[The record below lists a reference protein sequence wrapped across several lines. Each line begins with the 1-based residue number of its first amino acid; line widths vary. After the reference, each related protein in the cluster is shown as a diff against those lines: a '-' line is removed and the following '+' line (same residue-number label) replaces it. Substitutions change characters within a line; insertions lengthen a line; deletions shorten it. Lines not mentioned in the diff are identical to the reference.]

1 MRGDTG
7 SNHQFTRRPQR
18 NRGSDW
24 VKLLLV
30 LLLVGAALLCADAV
44 FAPWGFYLGG
54 HFHLW
59 PGWQGWGTLHSA
71 SAGGDYKL
79 YVRFTPTPSGPPYLS
94 KSVKGDAILCTPRGE
109 RYHLRLGG
117 GMPKK
122 LALNTVGQPLR
133 LYANN
138 YSGLKQFSGDFRPQV
153 DLWGVWGPTGPMME
167 DRGSIAKAF
176 LPDGTLRPKNDPGR
190 FKSTENIHVNFE
202 EASAFALWP
211 GCNAK

>member
-1 MRGDTG
+1 MRPVVSSDGA
-7 SNHQFTRRPQR
+7 FARRPPR
-18 NRGSDW
+18 RRGGDW
-24 VKLLLV
+24 GKLLLV
-30 LLLVGAALLCADAV
+30 LLLVGVAMLGADAL
-44 FAPWGFYLGG
+44 FAPWAFYLGG

-59 PGWQGWGTLHSA
+59 PGWQGWGTLHSP

-94 KSVKGDAILCTPRGE
+94 KAVKGDAFLCTPRGE

-122 LALNTVGQPLR
+122 LPLNTVGQPLR

-138 YSGLKQFSGDFRPQV
+138 YSGLNQFSGDLRPQL
-153 DLWGVWGPTGPMME
+153 DLWGVWGATGPVME

-176 LPDGTLRPKNDPGR
+176 SPDGTLRPKSDPAR
-190 FKSTENIHVNFE
+190 YKSTENIHVDFE